1 MEIAHAIAY
10 LHSGFRRPIIFRS
23 IDPHTIVF
31 NEQYVA
37 KLFDFSHS
45 IAIPEEKCNEKVDVY
60 SFGIILLV
68 LFTGF
73 KATESSSWIT
83 VTCLNCNLEHVVK
96 IYIEQDK
103 FTKIVDPIVV
113 GMGLSPEKEEQLQAF
128 AELAFKCVSDSA
140 EDRPTMIDFS
150 FWFAFAIRDLYSPV
164 PSSSSIHDLGS
175 PSSFS
180 FSLQVFTLQ
189 VFNLFNHRDLLLFNN
204 LFRLQSSPPPFA
216 ISFNFQLQPSS
227 LQPLQSSLVCYSASS
242 LPWLVYYITVVILF
256 CNAFDDV

>member
-1 MEIAHAIAY
+1 MSHKNILKLIGCCLESQLPILVFELVECGTLADCLYRSCEPHFEPSLLTHRLKIAMEIAHAIAY

-31 NEQYVA
+31 NEQYVV

-45 IAIPEEKCNEKVDVY
+45 IAIPEGKTHVKDEVLGRFGFLAPEYLMTEKCNEKVDVY

-68 LFTGF
+68 LLTGF
-73 KATESSSWIT
+73 RATESSSWIT

-113 GMGLSPEKEEQLQAF
+113 GMRLSPEKEEQLQAF

-140 EDRPTMIDFS
+140 EDMPTMIDV
-150 FWFAFAIRDLYSPV
+150 AK
-164 PSSSSIHDLGS
+164 
-175 PSSFS
+175 
-180 FSLQVFTLQ
+180 
-189 VFNLFNHRDLLLFNN
+189 
-204 LFRLQSSPPPFA
+204 
-216 ISFNFQLQPSS
+216 QLRHIYKSTCQLMS
-227 LQPLQSSLVCYSASS
+227 
-242 LPWLVYYITVVILF
+242 
-256 CNAFDDV
+256 